1 MPTTQT
7 APRVTTTY
15 PHLFIGGEWVE
26 PRSGRMIESENP
38 ATGEVWAEVA
48 EGDAEDIDRAVRAA
62 RAAFE
67 GIWRRTSPDERG
79 RLIGR
84 LADLLEANAERIA
97 TLDTMD
103 NGKHIR
109 DSLGEVKAAVSWVR
123 YYAGLAQMV
132 QGDYLP
138 IAGQHEFA
146 YTIREPL
153 GVVGAIIPWNSPT
166 LVGIWKV
173 CPALAAGNT
182 VVLKPAEGTPA
193 GGIALAEL
201 FDEAGFPPGSVNVVP
216 GYGETAGAALVR
228 HPEVDKI
235 AFTGEHLTAQIIT
248 RESADGLKKLQFEC
262 GGKSPQIVFA
272 DADLET
278 ALAAA
283 TTGMFVNSGQQ
294 CSVGSRLFLQREI
307 YDSFLDDFL
316 TVARRIRVGDPFDPD
331 VHQGAVSSRE
341 QLEKIEHYVEAG
353 KDDGGRILLGGG
365 RPADPE
371 LAGGYFFEP
380 TVFVDLP
387 NTARACQDEIF
398 GPVVAVL
405 PFDDEDDL
413 LAMANDSKYG
423 LVAGVWTH
431 DVGRAHRLAKG
442 LDVGLVWINTYRRHH
457 WTMPY
462 GGTKMSGYGRE
473 NGLDSIREYTK
484 VKSVLVDTEP
494 HRPEPFAD

>member
-7 APRVTTTY
+7 APPVTTTN
-15 PHLFIGGEWVE
+15 PHQFIGGEWVE
-26 PRSGRMIESENP
+26 PLSGRRIESENP

-48 EGDAEDIDRAVRAA
+48 EGDADDIDRAVRAA
-62 RAAFE
+62 RGAFE
-67 GIWRRTSPDERG
+67 GAWSSTPPEERG

-109 DSLGEVKAAVSWVR
+109 DSLGEVRAAVNWVR

-138 IAGQHEFA
+138 ISGQHEFA

-216 GYGETAGAALVR
+216 GFGETAGAALVR
-228 HPEVDKI
+228 H
-235 AFTGEHLTAQIIT
+235 
-248 RESADGLKKLQFEC
+248 
-262 GGKSPQIVFA
+262 
-272 DADLET
+272 
-278 ALAAA
+278 
-283 TTGMFVNSGQQ
+283 
-294 CSVGSRLFLQREI
+294 
-307 YDSFLDDFL
+307 
-316 TVARRIRVGDPFDPD
+316 PD

-353 KDDGGRILLGGG
+353 KQDGGRILLGGG
-365 RPADPE
+365 RPEDPE
-371 LAGGYFFEP
+371 LARGYFFEP
-380 TVFVDLP
+380 TVLVDLP

-405 PFDDEDDL
+405 PFDGEDDL

-423 LVAGVWTH
+423 LVAGVWTR
-431 DVGRAHRLAKG
+431 DIGRAHRLAKRI
-442 LDVGLVWINTYRRHH
+442 DVGLVWINTYRRHH